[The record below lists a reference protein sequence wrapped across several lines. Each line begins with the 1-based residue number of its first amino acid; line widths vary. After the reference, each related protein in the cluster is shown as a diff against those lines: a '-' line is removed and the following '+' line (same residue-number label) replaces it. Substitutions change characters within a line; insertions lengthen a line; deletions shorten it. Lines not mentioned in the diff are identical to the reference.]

1 MSLTATNLIQERI
14 EEVTLGEPIIHGQMA
29 MFPLLDGEESA
40 ADYLTLDESISNGCA
55 RVTEIDKDGS
65 VPELTFKN
73 SCGKKI
79 FLMEGEELV
88 GA

>member
-1 MSLTATNLIQERI
+1 MRSTATNLIQERI

-55 RVTEIDKDGS
+55 QVTEIRS
-65 VPELTFKN
+65 EERRV
-73 SCGKKI
+73 GK
-79 FLMEGEELV
+79 ECRSRW
-88 GA
+88 APYH